1 MTFWTIFKFVLC
13 TILAIL
19 WGGIM
24 GIGTTHTS
32 HIKRKTTEKR
42 NN

>member
-24 GIGTTHTS
+24 GIGTTYFPDQ
-32 HIKRKTTEKR
+32 KKDDR
-42 NN
+42 NEHK